1 MIKNYLK
8 IALANIYKSKVY
20 SLISISSL
28 AVGMAVCILLLL
40 YVSDELSYDRYHEKS
55 DNIYRLCQDV
65 HPYQAPGAARL
76 LTDNL
81 PEIVNS
87 ARILPRDNINVQF
100 DNKRFKEDRV
110 AWVDPALFD
119 IFSFNFIVGMEGASS
134 LQEPGTAVITEKI
147 AKKYFGDKNPIGKTI
162 NVGNEYDYL
171 ITAIIEDI
179 PDNSH
184 FKFDIFMTL
193 EDGDMMFSENWM
205 ENWGWWNFL
214 VYFEMQDHFLK
225 KELDTKI
232 SDKMN
237 GIMKE
242 KFGNDTPETQ
252 YTLQNLEDIHLYS
265 SHFLGDIQPQN
276 SIIYV
281 LIFSAIGLLI
291 LFIASFNYV
300 NLFTANA
307 TTRLTEISVRK
318 TFGASRRQ
326 LAKQFIFESVLVFFV
341 SFCISLVLVG
351 LALPLFNEF
360 SGKALSFS
368 ILANTSIILSL
379 LGMMVVV
386 GILAGWYPALVLS
399 SYSPTGV
406 LKSALKSRSGFQI
419 KKLLIGTQ
427 FTIVITLIACAI
439 IMSRQV
445 SYLETTDLGFKKESV
460 ITAIFDFGDETKYNT
475 LKHELLSKS
484 YVSSV
489 SVASRIPSG
498 SLSNEGGVLP
508 EGQTE
513 TIAIAYVHV
522 NFDYFKTLGIE
533 PKQGRLFSEEFS
545 TDINESIILNAA
557 AVKNLGIEGNPI
569 GQYVK
574 CNWPKSTRKIVGVI
588 GDVHFESLYNKI
600 KPAVFLINYP
610 DVYEMIIKVVPSD
623 EIGSMNAITEICK
636 SHYPNEVI
644 EFSFLDT
651 ILESR
656 YKKDITTFQLMGFFA
671 ALGIFL
677 ACMGLLGVAT
687 FMITGRT
694 KEIGIRK
701 VNGAKAWEI
710 IRLLNIGFIKWIA
723 ISFVIATPLAY
734 YAMSRWL
741 ESFAYQTELS
751 WWIFAISGLLT
762 VVIVLS
768 TVSWVTYR
776 AARRNPVESL
786 RYE

>member
-8 IALANIYKSKVY
+8 IALANIYKSKIY

-28 AVGMAVCILLLL
+28 SVGMAVCILLLL
-40 YVSDELSYDRYHEKS
+40 YVTHELSYDRYHEKA

-65 HPYQAPGAARL
+65 HPYQAPGVAQL
-76 LTDNL
+76 LTENL
-81 PEIVNS
+81 PEIVSS

-100 DNKRFKEDRV
+100 DNKRFKEDEV

-119 IFSFNFIVGMEGASS
+119 IFSFNFIVGTEGSSS
-134 LQEPGTAVITEKI
+134 LQQPGTVVITKST
-147 AKKYFGDKNPIGKTI
+147 AKKYFGNENPIGKTI
-162 NVGNEYDYL
+162 KVGNEYDYL
-171 ITAIIEDI
+171 ITAVIEDI

-193 EDGDMMFSENWM
+193 EDGAMMFGNDWM
-205 ENWGWWNFL
+205 DSWGWCNFL
-214 VYFEMQDHFLK
+214 VYFEMQDKFSK
-225 KELDTKI
+225 PDVEAKI
-232 SDKMN
+232 SQILISVDSPN
-237 GIMKE
+237 APTTAFTI
-242 KFGNDTPETQ
+242 
-252 YTLQNLEDIHLYS
+252 QNVVDIHLYS

-318 TFGASRRQ
+318 TFGASRHQ
-326 LAKQFIFESVLVFFV
+326 LAMQFIFESVLIFFV
-341 SFCISLVLVG
+341 SFCVSLLLVG

-368 ILANTSIILSL
+368 ILANTNIILSL
-379 LGMMVVV
+379 LGMMMVV

-406 LKSALKSRSGFQI
+406 LKSSLKSSSGFQI

-427 FTIVITLIACAI
+427 FTIVIALIACAI
-439 IMSRQV
+439 IMYGQINF
-445 SYLETTDLGFKKESV
+445 LETKDLGFEKEAV
-460 ITAIFDFGDETKYNT
+460 ITTIFDFGDEAKYNT

-484 YVSSV
+484 YVSNV

-498 SLSNEGGVLP
+498 DLGNQSYAKA
-508 EGQTE
+508 EGQE
-513 TIAIAYVHV
+513 ESILIPYVHV
-522 NFDYFKTLGIE
+522 TFDYFRTLGIE
-533 PKQGRLFSEEFS
+533 PIEGRLFSEEFS
-545 TDINESIILNAA
+545 TDVKESVILNAA

-569 GQYVK
+569 GQSVQ

-588 GDVHFESLYNKI
+588 DDIHFESLYNKI
-600 KPAVFLINYP
+600 KPAIFLIHYP
-610 DVYEMIIKVVPSD
+610 VVYHMIIKVVPSD
-623 EIGSMNAITEICK
+623 EIGSMNAITEICQ
-636 SHYPNEVI
+636 SFYPYEVI
-644 EFSFLDT
+644 EFSFLDS
-651 ILESR
+651 ILEFR

-671 ALGIFL
+671 ALAIFL
-677 ACMGLLGVAT
+677 ACMGLLGIST
-687 FMITGRT
+687 FIISSKT

-710 IRLLNIGFIKWIA
+710 IQLLNVGFVKWIA
-723 ISFVIATPLAY
+723 IAFVIATPLAY

-741 ESFAYQTELS
+741 ESFAYRIELS
-751 WWIFAISGLLT
+751 WWIFAISGLAT
-762 VVIVLS
+762 VLIVLS
-768 TVSWVTYR
+768 TVSWVTFK

>member
-8 IALANIYKSKVY
+8 IALSNIFKSKVY

-28 AVGMAVCILLLL
+28 AVGIAVCILLLL
-40 YVSDELSYDRYHEKS
+40 YVADELSYDRYNEKS
-55 DNIYRLCQDV
+55 DNIYRLCQEE

-81 PEIVNS
+81 PEIKNS

-100 DNKRFKEDRV
+100 ENKRFKEDKV
-110 AWVDPALFD
+110 AWVDPSLFD
-119 IFSFNFIVGMEGASS
+119 IFSFNFIVGTKGSSS
-134 LQEPGTAVITEKI
+134 LQQPGTMVITEET
-147 AKKYFGDKNPIGKTI
+147 ARKYFGDEDPIGKTI
-162 NVGNEYDYL
+162 KVGNEYNYL
-171 ITAIIEDI
+171 ITAVIQEM

-193 EDGDMMFSENWM
+193 EDGAMMFGNDWM
-205 ENWGWWNFL
+205 DSWGWWNFL
-214 VYFEMQDHFLK
+214 VYFEMTDNFSKPDLEAK
-225 KELDTKI
+225 ITELMVNKYNQSGDPI
-232 SDKMN
+232 
-237 GIMKE
+237 
-242 KFGNDTPETQ
+242 TQ
-252 YTLQNLEDIHLYS
+252 LTVQNIKDIHLYS

-276 SIIYV
+276 SIVYV

-318 TFGASRRQ
+318 TFGASRRR
-326 LAKQFIFESVLVFFV
+326 LATQFIFESVLVFFV
-341 SFCISLVLVG
+341 SFCVSLLLVS

-360 SGKALSFS
+360 SDKNLSFS
-368 ILANTSIILSL
+368 FLATPNIIFGL
-379 LGMMVVV
+379 LAMIVVV
-386 GILAGWYPALVLS
+386 GILAGWYPAFILS

-406 LKSALKSRSGFQI
+406 LKSSFKSGSGFQI

-427 FTIVITLIACAI
+427 FTIVIALIACAI
-439 IMSRQV
+439 IMFRQINL
-445 SYLETTDLGFKKESV
+445 LETKNLGFDKEAV
-460 ITAIFDFGDETKYNT
+460 ITAVFDFGDETKYNT
-475 LKHELLSKS
+475 LKNELLSKS

-513 TIAIAYVHV
+513 SRAIAYVHV
-522 NFDYFKTLGIE
+522 TFDYFKTLGIV
-533 PKQGRLFSEEFS
+533 PKQGRLFSEEFK
-545 TDINESIILNAA
+545 TDVAESIILNEA
-557 AVKNLGIEGNPI
+557 AVKYLEIQGNPI
-569 GQYVK
+569 GQSLR

-588 GDVHFESLYNKI
+588 DDIHFESLYNKI
-600 KPAVFLINYP
+600 KPAVFVINYP
-610 DVYEMIIKVVPSD
+610 DVYHMIVKVIPSD
-623 EIGSMNAITEICK
+623 KIGSMKAITDI
-636 SHYPNEVI
+636 SQSFYPNEVI

-651 ILESR
+651 ILEQR
-656 YKKDITTFQLMGFFA
+656 YQKDYKTFQLMGFFA
-671 ALGIFL
+671 ALAILL
-677 ACMGLLGVAT
+677 ACMGLLGVST
-687 FMITGRT
+687 FIITSKT

-701 VNGAKAWEI
+701 VNGAKVFEI
-710 IRLLNIGFIKWIA
+710 IQMLNIGFVKWIA
-723 ISFVIATPLAY
+723 VAFIIATPLAY

-741 ESFAYQTELS
+741 ESFAYQTTLS
-751 WWIFAISGLLT
+751 WWVFAISGLLT
-762 VVIVLS
+762 LIIVLS

>member
-20 SLISISSL
+20 STISISSL

-40 YVSDELSYDRYHEKS
+40 YVSDELSYDRYHDKS

-100 DNKRFKEDRV
+100 DDKRFKEDRV

-119 IFSFNFIVGMEGASS
+119 IFSFKFIVGKEGASS

-147 AKKYFGDKNPIGKTI
+147 AKKYFGDENPIGKTI
-162 NVGNEYDYL
+162 NVGNEYNYL
-171 ITAIIEDI
+171 ITAIIEEI

-193 EDGDMMFSENWM
+193 EDGDMMFSKNWM
-205 ENWGWWNFL
+205 DNWGWWNFL
-214 VYFEMQDHFLK
+214 VYFEMQDNFSK
-225 KELDTKI
+225 PDVE
-232 SDKMN
+232 
-237 GIMKE
+237 E
-242 KFGNDTPETQ
+242 KASSLLNTVIDPNSMPTV
-252 YTLQNLEDIHLYS
+252 YTIQNVVDIHLYS

-318 TFGASRRQ
+318 TFGGSRWQ

-341 SFCISLVLVG
+341 SFCISLLLVA

-368 ILANTSIILSL
+368 ILANTNIILSL
-379 LGMMVVV
+379 LLMMVVIGV
-386 GILAGWYPALVLS
+386 LAGWYPAFVLS

-406 LKSALKSRSGFQI
+406 LKSSLKNSSGFQI

-439 IMSRQV
+439 IMFRQV

-498 SLSNEGGVLP
+498 SLSNLGGVLP

-513 TIAIAYVHV
+513 SIEIPYVHV

-533 PKQGRLFSEEFS
+533 PIQGRLFSEEFS
-545 TDINESIILNAA
+545 TDINESIILNTA
-557 AVKNLGIEGNPI
+557 AVRNLGIEGNPI
-569 GQYVK
+569 GQSVK

-623 EIGSMNAITEICK
+623 EIGSMNAITDICK
-636 SHYPNEVI
+636 SIYPNEVI

-710 IRLLNIGFIKWIA
+710 IRLLNVGFIKWIA
-723 ISFVIATPLAY
+723 IAFVIATPLAY

-762 VVIVLS
+762 VLIVLS

>member
-8 IALANIYKSKVY
+8 IALSNIFKSKVY

-28 AVGMAVCILLLL
+28 AVGIAVCILLLL
-40 YVSDELSYDRYHEKS
+40 YVADELSYDRYNEKS
-55 DNIYRLCQDV
+55 DNIYRLCQEE

-81 PEIVNS
+81 PEIKNS

-100 DNKRFKEDRV
+100 ENKRFKEDKV
-110 AWVDPALFD
+110 AWVDPSLFD
-119 IFSFNFIVGMEGASS
+119 IFSFNFIVGTKGSSS
-134 LQEPGTAVITEKI
+134 LQQPGTMVITEET
-147 AKKYFGDKNPIGKTI
+147 ARKYFGDEDPIGKTI
-162 NVGNEYDYL
+162 KVGNEYNYL
-171 ITAIIEDI
+171 ITAVIQEM

-193 EDGDMMFSENWM
+193 EDGAMMFGNDWM
-205 ENWGWWNFL
+205 DSWGWWNFL
-214 VYFEMQDHFLK
+214 VYFEMTDNFSKPDLEAK
-225 KELDTKI
+225 ITELMVNKYNQSGEPI
-232 SDKMN
+232 
-237 GIMKE
+237 
-242 KFGNDTPETQ
+242 TQ
-252 YTLQNLEDIHLYS
+252 LTVQNIKDIHLYS

-276 SIIYV
+276 SIVYV

-291 LFIASFNYV
+291 LFISSFNYV

-318 TFGASRRQ
+318 TFGASRHR
-326 LAKQFIFESVLVFFV
+326 LATQFIFESVLVFFV
-341 SFCISLVLVG
+341 SFCVSLLLVS
-351 LALPLFNEF
+351 LALPLFNEL

-368 ILANTSIILSL
+368 FLVNPNIIFGLLAMI
-379 LGMMVVV
+379 VVV
-386 GILAGWYPALVLS
+386 GILAGWYPAFILS

-406 LKSALKSRSGFQI
+406 LKSSFKSGSGFQI

-427 FTIVITLIACAI
+427 FTIVIALIACAI
-439 IMSRQV
+439 IMFRQINL
-445 SYLETTDLGFKKESV
+445 LETKNLGFDKEAV
-460 ITAIFDFGDETKYNT
+460 ITAVFDFGDETKYNT
-475 LKHELLSKS
+475 LKNELLSKS

-513 TIAIAYVHV
+513 SRAIPYVHV
-522 NFDYFKTLGIE
+522 TFDYFKTLGIV
-533 PKQGRLFSEEFS
+533 PKQGRLFSEEFK
-545 TDINESIILNAA
+545 TDVAESIILNEA
-557 AVKNLGIEGNPI
+557 AVKYLEIQGNPI
-569 GQYVK
+569 GQSLR

-588 GDVHFESLYNKI
+588 DDIHFESLYNKI
-600 KPAVFLINYP
+600 KPAVFVINYP
-610 DVYEMIIKVVPSD
+610 DVYHMIVKVIPSD
-623 EIGSMNAITEICK
+623 KIGSMKAITDI
-636 SHYPNEVI
+636 SQSFYPNEVI

-651 ILESR
+651 ILEQR
-656 YKKDITTFQLMGFFA
+656 YQKDYKTFQLMGFFA
-671 ALGIFL
+671 ALAILL
-677 ACMGLLGVAT
+677 ACMGLLGVST
-687 FMITGRT
+687 FIITSKT

-701 VNGAKAWEI
+701 VNGAKVFEI
-710 IRLLNIGFIKWIA
+710 IQMLNIGFVKWIA
-723 ISFVIATPLAY
+723 VAFIIATPLAY

-741 ESFAYQTELS
+741 ESFAYQTTLS
-751 WWIFAISGLLT
+751 WWVFAISGLLT
-762 VVIVLS
+762 LIIVLS